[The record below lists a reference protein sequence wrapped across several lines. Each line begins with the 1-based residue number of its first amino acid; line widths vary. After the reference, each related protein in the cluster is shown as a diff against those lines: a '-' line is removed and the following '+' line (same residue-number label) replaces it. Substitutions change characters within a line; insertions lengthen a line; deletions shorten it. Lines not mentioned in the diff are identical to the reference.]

1 MVDIQKQADLAFAE
15 LDIVEEM
22 LRLLADAKEMHQLS
36 DCLRISITQTKEF
49 QFFGRLLEQRVNQLR
64 RQIVFMIGL

>member
-22 LRLLADAKEMHQLS
+22 LRPLVDAKEMQQLP
-36 DCLRISITQTKEF
+36 DCFRIPITQTKEF
-49 QFFGRLLEQRVNQLR
+49 QFFGRL
-64 RQIVFMIGL
+64 